1 MGDFKMGSKTVM
13 SQSGTSNPTWGA
25 NAPTGSL
32 IDYDLTNITTNV
44 NTSSSGGTPD
54 IASSTAIS
62 ITLPAGSTSIITASG
77 GKLFGSVGTTR
88 SYSCALISYTTDGT
102 TPSSS
107 SNLIYGG
114 LAAQVSPPG
123 SNISVGIVEGKVVNS
138 TGSDQTL
145 KWNWGVVGS
154 SALDGQWE
162 TEAGANGNISLKTLI
177 FKD

>member
-32 IDYDLTNITTNV
+32 INYDLTNITTNV

-54 IASSTAIS
+54 IAGSTAIS
-62 ITLPAGSTSIITASG
+62 ITLPAGSTAIISASG
-77 GKLFGSVGTTR
+77 GKLFGASSTTR
-88 SYSCALISYTTDGT
+88 RYSVALISYTTDGT
-102 TPSSS
+102 TPSAS
-107 SNLIYGG
+107 SNLIYGS

-123 SNISVGIVEGKVVNS
+123 SNISGGIVEGKVVNS

-162 TEAGANGNISLKTLI
+162 TEAGANGHISLKTLI